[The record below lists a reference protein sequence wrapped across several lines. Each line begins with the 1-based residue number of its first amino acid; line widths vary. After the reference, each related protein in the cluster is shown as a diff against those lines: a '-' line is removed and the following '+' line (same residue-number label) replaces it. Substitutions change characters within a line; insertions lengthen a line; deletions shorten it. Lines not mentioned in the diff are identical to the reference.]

1 MGNDLDINKISAEVI
16 TDLAKTTAQ
25 ALYKK
30 VINYVTDF
38 QKKEEINFGYAYEN
52 YLTYAKTIHEKI
64 KTLLYRHVAKDIY
77 SFYECVGLNRNGR
90 VIDASDIN
98 NVLELGNKLIIT
110 GTGGI
115 GKSVMMK
122 HFFLNVLQNTHYV
135 PVLIELRGLN
145 GFDEKSVNLV
155 DYIYNIMET
164 LKFRLERKY
173 FDYSLETGCYVILL
187 DGYDEVKN
195 ELSKQVTSQIFALSE
210 KYPDNHYILSSRP
223 LEEFVGWNQFEELHS
238 NSLTKSQA
246 LSLINKIEYEQKIK
260 EKFYKELDEY
270 LYDKYQTF
278 ASNPLL
284 LTIMLLTF
292 ENRTSIPDK
301 LNDFF
306 EQAFTTLFH
315 THDATKGGYKR
326 DIQSNLGYEDFKAV
340 FSYFCFKSFFYSDYK
355 FSENKVLEYI
365 GMAKHKEII
374 ETNFNSMDFL
384 TDLTNS
390 VCMLIHE
397 GLEYRFS
404 HRSFQEYFAALYTT
418 QLDDSQQKRF
428 LKLWLQNNSYRT
440 TSNYLDMLYELQT
453 SRFLKNII
461 IPAIR
466 ELQELYKENGES
478 EEWLLNL
485 MYKDVCVRKYENGK
499 KVCAVSI
506 KEFYFHDMIMRAC
519 SIGGLFKNIKEE
531 KKQRSSEEEAKL
543 IKILEEEYG
552 INKEVKFIE
561 LKQKGYINEML
572 QSLHWIVER
581 YEFAVNYVESV
592 DKDPI
597 ARKKRFT
604 SMLEEL

>member
-1 MGNDLDINKISAEVI
+1 
-16 TDLAKTTAQ
+16 
-25 ALYKK
+25 
-30 VINYVTDF
+30 
-38 QKKEEINFGYAYEN
+38 
-52 YLTYAKTIHEKI
+52 
-64 KTLLYRHVAKDIY
+64 
-77 SFYECVGLNRNGR
+77 
-90 VIDASDIN
+90 
-98 NVLELGNKLIIT
+98 
-110 GTGGI
+110 
-115 GKSVMMK
+115 MMK

-135 PVLIELRGLN
+135 PILLELRGLN
-145 GFDEKSVNLV
+145 EFDEKSINLIE
-155 DYIYNIMET
+155 YIYNIMVT
-164 LKFRLERKY
+164 LKFKLERKY

-195 ELSKQVTSQIFALSE
+195 ELSKQVTSQVFALSE
-210 KYPDNHYILSSRP
+210 KYPDNYYILSSRP
-223 LEEFVGWNQFEELHS
+223 LEEFIGWSQFEELHVELLS
-238 NSLTKSQA
+238 KKQA
-246 LSLINKIEYEQKIK
+246 LSLISKIDYEHKIK

-270 LYDKYQTF
+270 LYDKYKTF

-284 LTIMLLTF
+284 LNIMFLTF
-292 ENRTSIPDK
+292 ENRASIPDK

-326 DIQSNLGYEDFKAV
+326 DIRSKLGYEDFKAV
-340 FSYFCFKSFFYSDYK
+340 FSYFCFKSFFNSDYK

-374 ETNFNSMDFL
+374 ETSFDTMDFL

-390 VCMLIHE
+390 VCMLVYE

-453 SRFLKNII
+453 SRFIKNII
-461 IPAIR
+461 VPAIR
-466 ELQELYKENGES
+466 ELQELYKNNGES

-485 MYKDVCVRKYENGK
+485 MYEDVCVKEYQNGR
-499 KVCAVSI
+499 KVCVLSL
-506 KEFYFHDMIMRAC
+506 KEFYFHDMIRRTC
-519 SIGGLFKNIKEE
+519 NIGGLYKSIKKEE
-531 KKQRSSEEEAKL
+531 RKQPNNGKEVGL

-552 INKEVKFIE
+552 VNREVKFEE
-561 LKQKGYINEML
+561 LKQKGYLNEML

-581 YEFAVNYVESV
+581 YEFAVKYIESV

-597 ARKKRFT
+597 ARKKRFD
-604 SMLEEL
+604 SMLDEL

>member
-1 MGNDLDINKISAEVI
+1 MGNDLDINKISAAVI

-30 VINYVTDF
+30 VVNYVADI
-38 QKKEEINFGYAYEN
+38 QKKEEVDFGYAYEN

-64 KTLLYRHVAKDIY
+64 KTLLYRHSAKDIY
-77 SFYECVGLNRNGR
+77 SFYECVGLSRNGYG
-90 VIDASDIN
+90 IDTSDIN
-98 NVLELGNKLIIT
+98 NVLEIGNKLIVT

-135 PVLIELRGLN
+135 PILLELRGLN
-145 GFDEKSVNLV
+145 EFDEKNVNLI
-155 DYIYNIMET
+155 DYIYNVMGT
-164 LKFRLERKY
+164 LKFKLERKY

-223 LEEFVGWNQFEELHS
+223 LEEFVGWNQFEELHAKTLS
-238 NSLTKSQA
+238 KKQA
-246 LSLINKIEYEQKIK
+246 LSLISKIEYEQKIK

-270 LYDKYQTF
+270 LYDKYKTF

-292 ENRTSIPDK
+292 ENRVSIPDK

-326 DIQSNLGYEDFKAV
+326 DIQSKLGYEDFKAV
-340 FSYFCFKSFFYSDYK
+340 FSYFCFKSFFNSDYK

-365 GMAKHKEII
+365 GMAKRKRII
-374 ETNFNSMDFL
+374 ETSFNAMGFL
-384 TDLTNS
+384 VDLTNS

-440 TSNYLDMLYELQT
+440 TSNYLDMLYELQP

-466 ELQELYKENGES
+466 ELQELYKDNGES

-485 MYKDVCVRKYENGK
+485 MYEDVCVREYENGK
-499 KVCAVSI
+499 KVCAVTI
-506 KEFYFHDMIMRAC
+506 KEFYFHDMIMRTC
-519 SIGGLFKNIKEE
+519 NIGGLFKNMKEE
-531 KKQRSSEEEAKL
+531 KKQRTNEEEAKL

-552 INKEVKFIE
+552 INREVKFNE
-561 LKQKGYINEML
+561 LKQKGYTNEML
-572 QSLHWIVER
+572 QSLHWINER
-581 YEFAVNYVESV
+581 YKFAVNYIETV

-597 ARKKRFT
+597 ARKKKFD